1 VASSSSLKE
10 IIMLSPT
17 EGFKNKECIFC
28 KITAGT
34 LPSEKVYENEH
45 VFAFRDISA
54 QAPVHVLII
63 PKKHIVDVLDV
74 TGDDSAVFQHLFL
87 AAQQIAAKLGIA
99 GSGFRTVFN
108 SGDHA
113 CQTMYHLHLHL
124 LGGTQMGGSLVG

>member
-1 VASSSSLKE
+1 
-10 IIMLSPT
+10 MQSPT
-17 EGFKNKECIFC
+17 DSFKNKECIFC
-28 KITAGT
+28 KIIAGT
-34 LPSEKVYENEH
+34 LPSEKVFENEK

-54 QAPVHVLII
+54 QAPVHVLIV
-63 PKKHIVDVLDV
+63 PKQHVVDVLDV
-74 TGDDSAVFQHLFL
+74 SGRDIEIFQHLFQ
-87 AAQQIAAKLGIA
+87 AAQQIAAKLGIS

>member
-1 VASSSSLKE
+1 
-10 IIMLSPT
+10 MQSPT
-17 EGFKNKECIFC
+17 DIFKNKECIFC
-28 KITAGT
+28 KVIAGT
-34 LPSEKVYENEH
+34 LPSEKVYENED
-45 VFAFRDISA
+45 VFAFRDISP
-54 QAPVHVLII
+54 QAPVHVLIV

-74 TGDDSAVFQHLFL
+74 SGDDGVIFQNLFR

>member
-1 VASSSSLKE
+1 MQSL
-10 IIMLSPT
+10 T
-17 EGFKNKECIFC
+17 DTFKNKECIFC
-28 KITAGT
+28 KIIAGT
-34 LPSEKVYENEH
+34 LPSEKVYENED
-45 VFAFRDISA
+45 VFAFRDISP
-54 QAPVHVLII
+54 QAPVHVLIV
-63 PKKHIVDVLDV
+63 PKKHMVDVLDV
-74 TGDDSAVFQHLFL
+74 SGDDGVVFQNLFR